1 MFLWVVIGRPLFWDD
16 QTLNDFSLLLRVLTE
31 RLYRKQYME
40 DRVPSEFKSNL
51 VWEECNRLTVFLSQ
65 SDNMVAEFYQTAKR
79 RKKQSNQKNKKLS
92 KKIIIITPLK
102 LSFLWQKKTHAL
114 TYQILKSVNIFYQND
129 LNEIRFCIVVP
140 FGRRIFNNFAVPT
153 EEYFSSP

>member
-16 QTLNDFSLLLRVLTE
+16 QTLNDFPLLLRVLTE

-102 LSFLWQKKTHAL
+102 LSFFVAKKTPCFDISNFKKCK
-114 TYQILKSVNIFYQND
+114 YILSKWSKWN
-129 LNEIRFCIVVP
+129 
-140 FGRRIFNNFAVPT
+140 
-153 EEYFSSP
+153 